1 MHRRDR
7 LQRTIQGEA
16 ADRPPVVLWRH
27 FPGDDQRS
35 ADLTRSLV
43 RYHQQF
49 DFDAVVVAPSV
60 HFSVT
65 GYGLQ
70 DAWQGSVSGKRTVI
84 RPGVQRSLDWTTLGV
99 LDPLRGDSGKQLQC
113 LSLLGQGD
121 ALQDVPFVQVIYSPL
136 MQAAHLAGRD
146 MLLRHLRSAPDRL
159 HSGLNS
165 LTEST
170 LRFIHEMR
178 RTSAAGILYMMD
190 MANYGSLS
198 LAEYQ
203 AFGVPYDRKILSN
216 LPDSWWFNAAYLPGL
231 IPMLSLA
238 GSYPVQVLGWQDA
251 TGQVPLDEADI
262 GDFNG
267 AVWGGLSAQEH
278 VTLGTPAM
286 VRDAVRQA
294 LTRRAD
300 SRLIVG
306 CGAPVPVV
314 APLSNLQAARDVVQ
328 V

>member
-7 LQRTIQGEA
+7 LQRTIAGEA

-27 FPGDDQRS
+27 FPGDDQRA

-43 RYHQQF
+43 RYQQHF
-49 DFDAVVVAPSV
+49 DFDLVVAAPSV

-70 DAWQGSVSGKRTVI
+70 DAWQGSASGQRTVI

-113 LSLLGQGD
+113 LNLLEQAD
-121 ALQDVPFVQVIYSPL
+121 ALRDVPFVQVIYSPL
-136 MQAAHLAGRD
+136 TQAAHLAGRD

-178 RTSAAGILYMMD
+178 RTAAAGILYMMD

-203 AFGVPYDRKILSN
+203 AFGVPYDRKILDS
-216 LPDSWWFNAAYLPGL
+216 LPDNRWFNVAYLPGL

-251 TGQVPLDEADI
+251 DGQIALDEADI
-262 GDFNG
+262 GHFNG
-267 AVWGGLSAQEH
+267 AIWGGLSAHEH
-278 VTLGTPAM
+278 LVSGTPAM

-300 SRLIVG
+300 GRLIVG
-306 CGAPVPVV
+306 CGAPLPVTV
-314 APLSNLQAARDVVQ
+314 PLSNLQAARDVVQ
-328 V
+328 I